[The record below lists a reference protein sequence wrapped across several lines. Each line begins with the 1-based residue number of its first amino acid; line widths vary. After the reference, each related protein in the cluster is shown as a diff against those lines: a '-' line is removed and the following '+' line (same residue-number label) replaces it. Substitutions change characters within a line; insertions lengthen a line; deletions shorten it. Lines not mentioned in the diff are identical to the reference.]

1 MSRIGKRPDS
11 RWAPGFVGLALAAM
25 VASPASAQVQA
36 PAQAQAQAQAPP
48 AVAAGAAPTSIRIPE
63 GTEMLVRFDEG
74 LSSGRNSQGDKF
86 SISLDDSVDLGGGV
100 ILPAGFSGRG
110 EVTAAQK
117 KGFMGQAGELNV
129 RLEYI
134 RVGETRIRL
143 RASKGGEGKGAVGAT
158 VALTVLFG
166 PLGLLKR
173 GHDIEIT
180 PGQTITAFVDQDVTL
195 PLPVP
200 APPVRK

>member
-1 MSRIGKRPDS
+1 MGQIIGVSGITFRS
-11 RWAPGFVGLALAAM
+11 VRALLLVAASF
-25 VASPASAQVQA
+25 ATGPAF
-36 PAQAQAQAQAPP
+36 AQAPSP
-48 AVAAGAAPTSIRIPE
+48 VPPVAATVASPTSIRIPE

>member
-1 MSRIGKRPDS
+1 MNRVTQTSGGAIGARTRALLLATVLFAGP
-11 RWAPGFVGLALAAM
+11 ALAQ
-25 VASPASAQVQA
+25 VPSQSA
-36 PAQAQAQAQAPP
+36 APP
-48 AVAAGAAPTSIRIPE
+48 AAAVAPASIKIAE
-63 GTEMLVRFDEG
+63 GTEMLIRFDEG

-86 SISLDDSVDLGGGV
+86 SISLDDKVDLGGGV
-100 ILPAGFSGRG
+100 SLAAGYSGRG
-110 EVTAAQK
+110 EVTSAQK

-134 RVGETRIRL
+134 RVGDTRIRL
-143 RASKGGEGKGAVGAT
+143 RANKGGEGKGAVGAT

-173 GHDIEIT
+173 GHDIEIA

-200 APPVRK
+200 PPSSPK